1 MKYLLI
7 FPALIVLIIG
17 MIFYS
22 TWAWSQVFDWYL
34 VNYLST
40 YFSWAQNVSLKAI
53 QAAFLFAGAVYA
65 VWFGSK
71 HLSDSSTTKST
82 EDSIITT
89 TVALIIVA
97 AFLPWI
103 IKFFLWLQV
112 SWFNL

>member
-1 MKYLLI
+1 MHYILI
-7 FPALIVLIIG
+7 IPALFALVIAMVL
-17 MIFYS
+17 YS

-40 YFSWAQNVSLKAI
+40 YFSWAQNVSMKAI
-53 QAAFLFAGAVYA
+53 QATFLFTGAVYA

-71 HLSDSSTTKST
+71 SLTQKQPERTT
-82 EDSIITT
+82 EESITSI
-89 TVALIIVA
+89 VALIAVCLL
-97 AFLPWI
+97 LPWF